1 MKRRRVVLELTEA
14 EVETLLLWAERA
26 TRGLYQGCER
36 YLGEAEAAL
45 LAKLEAC
52 RQEAESDEADR

>member
-1 MKRRRVVLELTEA
+1 MKQQPVVLQLTEA
-14 EVETLLLWAERA
+14 ELETLLLWAERA

-52 RQEAESDEADR
+52 RREAKSDEADG